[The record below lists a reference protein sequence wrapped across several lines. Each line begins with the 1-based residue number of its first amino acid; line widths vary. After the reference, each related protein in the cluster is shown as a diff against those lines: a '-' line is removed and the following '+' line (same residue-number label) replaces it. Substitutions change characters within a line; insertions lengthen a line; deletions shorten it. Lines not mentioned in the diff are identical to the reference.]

1 MPSLL
6 DSGLRLCTPWSS
18 RTYITFSGPK
28 YGPRHVTAIHP
39 EPPFSGGATMK
50 VTHCVALLYAT
61 IAVGFPIRV
70 LLTGDT
76 PTIISDRSEI
86 WRTQRPL
93 AQESVAHSHT
103 PRPTFQEYIARLRS
117 GAAVSSSNIGKT
129 AEAKTAPSHPDSHYS
144 VYGSWAGKLISN
156 DGPGGADERSCHSR
170 IITYLKPTE
179 LLDII
184 DNHGPES
191 VALGL
196 FVLVPVAY
204 FILELLELAIKSCMQ
219 ERYPHRGRDRVRLV
233 GPERRLRAWS
243 HRQREMQVENEKQ
256 WWQARRARY

>member
-1 MPSLL
+1 
-6 DSGLRLCTPWSS
+6 
-18 RTYITFSGPK
+18 
-28 YGPRHVTAIHP
+28 
-39 EPPFSGGATMK
+39 MK

-76 PTIISDRSEI
+76 PTIISDQSGTWRS
-86 WRTQRPL
+86 QRLL
-93 AQESVAHSHT
+93 AQESVAHSQT

-117 GAAVSSSNIGKT
+117 AAAVSSLNNGKT
-129 AEAKTAPSHPDSHYS
+129 ADAKTAQSHPDSHYS
-144 VYGSWAGKLISN
+144 VYGSWVGKFISN
-156 DGPGGADERSCHSR
+156 DRPGGADEQSCHSR
-170 IITYLKPTE
+170 IITYLKPAE

-184 DNHGPES
+184 DKHGSES

-196 FVLVPVAY
+196 FFLVPVAY
-204 FILELLELAIKSCMQ
+204 FILELLELAIKSCTQ

-243 HRQREMQVENEKQ
+243 NRQREILVKNEKQ
-256 WWQARRARY
+256 WWQARRARN